1 MRTVKKM
8 LSLLLTICCIGCITS
23 AAFAAGIQPM
33 MDYANQSTARL
44 SIDSSGKATCYASV
58 STYNPLYNVS
68 GVITL
73 YRVSGGRDHYVDSW
87 SAGGIGGFTKSF
99 TRDVDKGSEYKII
112 VYVTISDCNGN
123 FLESAQIPS
132 STTR

>member
-23 AAFAAGIQPM
+23 TAFAAGIQPM
-33 MDYANQSTARL
+33 MEYANQSTARL

-73 YRVSGGRDHYVDSW
+73 YRVSGGRDYYVDSW
-87 SAGGIGGFTKSF
+87 SASGVGGFTKSF
-99 TRDVDKGSEYKII
+99 TRNVDKGPEYKII
-112 VYVTISDCNGN
+112 AYVTISDRSDN
-123 FLESAQIPS
+123 FLESAKITS
-132 STTR
+132 NTTR